1 MRGAKHLHLPAM
13 CTRAVLKI
21 SKDTD
26 FLPCQYHFSLLQYNF
41 IGHPF
46 WHYIKLTLK
55 THLPLWIEILRTHSS
70 QSTRQGAY
78 FVLQTSSRLT
88 LNMCISH
95 GEFILTSVLS
105 WTMTFS
111 WIRDKESHWKSS
123 DSRIDH
129 VICSLAEASVL
140 LNERPQHKNN
150 NQEENLFSKLW
161 KKKQAEK
168 SPPAPLDELAYGVR
182 NAKGKGEYIA
192 VNLSELLYLFH

>member
-41 IGHPF
+41 IGHSF

-70 QSTRQGAY
+70 QSTRQDAY
-78 FVLQTSSRLT
+78 FVLQTSSHLT
-88 LNMCISH
+88 LNMCVSL
-95 GEFILTSVLS
+95 GEFILTSVVS

-123 DSRIDH
+123 DSRTDH
-129 VICSLAEASVL
+129 VIWSLAGSSVS
-140 LNERPQHKNN
+140 LNERPQQKNN
-150 NQEENLFSKLW
+150 NQEENFS
-161 KKKQAEK
+161 
-168 SPPAPLDELAYGVR
+168 VR
-182 NAKGKGEYIA
+182 FENRTNRKNCPE
-192 VNLSELLYLFH
+192 